1 MILVRPATQNDVGL
15 LPEIERSSGEVFRLW
30 PGLEWIA
37 EDTVQSEEQHRAL
50 IGNGISF
57 VAEVDGWGVAAFLNG
72 EMTSDALHIWQ
83 MAVHEQQQRRGIGRR
98 LIAAAEQSA
107 ITEGARALTLT
118 TFRNVPWNVAILP
131 QPRLHSSP
139 AP

>member
-1 MILVRPATQNDVGL
+1 VKSFGCGLGWSGLPKILFSRK
-15 LPEIERSSGEVFRLW
+15 SS
-30 PGLEWIA
+30 
-37 EDTVQSEEQHRAL
+37 TAL